1 MAHIITPEGEKKLLS
16 DILMA
21 YGVNEEHAKITA
33 EIYTEADLKGFT
45 SHGIGRFPQTIIGLE
60 TENIKINPD
69 IKIERESPATAT
81 INGDL
86 ALGYVTAAMAMDL
99 AVEKAKNVGIGAVAT
114 YNSNHFGIT
123 GHYSEIAS
131 KKGMIGIAITNT
143 EPAMAPYGG
152 KDKILGTNPIA
163 IALEGKKHKY
173 SLDMATASVAR
184 GKIFEAKRLGKTL
197 PENAAVDVNGNIT
210 TNPDKA
216 LEGSILPF
224 GGIKGY
230 GIAMAVE
237 ILSAIGGA
245 ELGTNV
251 KGTARADE
259 KCTKGDF
266 FIAINPEFF
275 GEKSEFLDK
284 TDFLVDEIKNSKL
297 SEGSSEI
304 LIPGDVEARTSESK
318 KNGFEIDE
326 ILYKKLKNICNKKGI
341 IIENYL
347 K

>member
-1 MAHIITPEGEKKLLS
+1 MIITPEGEKKLLT
-16 DILMA
+16 DILIA
-21 YGVNEEHAKITA
+21 YGVKKDHAEITA

-60 TENIKINPD
+60 TDNIKTDPD

-99 AVEKAKNVGIGAVAT
+99 AIEKAKNVGIGAVAT

-123 GHYSEIAS
+123 GHYSERAM
-131 KKGMIGIAITNT
+131 KHGLIGIAITNT

-163 IALEGKKHKY
+163 IAISGKKHKY
-173 SLDMATASVAR
+173 SLDMATALVAR

-197 PENAAVDVNGNIT
+197 PENAAVDVDGNIT
-210 TNPDKA
+210 TDPEKA

-224 GGIKGY
+224 GGVKGY

-237 ILSAIGGA
+237 LLSAIGGA
-245 ELGTNV
+245 ELGTKV

-259 KCTKGDF
+259 RCTKGDF
-266 FIAINPEFF
+266 FIAINPKFF
-275 GEKSEFLDK
+275 GNPDEFSEK
-284 TDFLVDEIKNSKL
+284 TDFLVDEIKSSSL
-297 SEGSSEI
+297 ASGFSEI
-304 LIPGDVEARTSESK
+304 LIPGDIEKRTSDEK
-318 KNGFEIDE
+318 MNGFEIDE
-326 ILYKKLKNICNKKGI
+326 ILYNKLKKICSKKGLSI
-341 IIENYL
+341 DSYT